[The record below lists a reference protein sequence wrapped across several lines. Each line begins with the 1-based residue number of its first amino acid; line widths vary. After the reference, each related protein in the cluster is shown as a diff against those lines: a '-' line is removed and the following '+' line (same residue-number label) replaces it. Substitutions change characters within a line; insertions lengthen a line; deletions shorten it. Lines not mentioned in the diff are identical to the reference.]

1 MRMSQHYLFPTVCFQ
16 LHPNPESMCLSLF
29 CQNNHIN
36 FILIL
41 SHLFLVFFVDLS
53 DKVVEK

>member
-16 LHPNPESMCLSLF
+16 LHPNPETMCFS
-29 CQNNHIN
+29 QNNPIY

-41 SHLFLVFFVDLS
+41 SHLFLFIFVDLS
-53 DKVVEK
+53 HKVVEK

>member
-1 MRMSQHYLFPTVCFQ
+1 MSQHYLFPTVCFQ

-41 SHLFLVFFVDLS
+41 SHLFLFFFVDLS